1 MKWLLRAKI
10 KMHVNRKY
18 SPDCSSAKRPALPDK
33 TAKSRLRAVDVLY
46 FFDFLEFDK
55 FDIIAIFV
63 L

>member
-1 MKWLLRAKI
+1 
-10 KMHVNRKY
+10 MHVNRKY

-33 TAKSRLRAVDVLY
+33 TAKSRLREVNALC
-46 FFDFLEFDK
+46 FLNFQEFDK

>member
-1 MKWLLRAKI
+1 
-10 KMHVNRKY
+10 MHVNRKY

-33 TAKSRLRAVDVLY
+33 TAKSRLRAVDALY
-46 FFDFLEFDK
+46 FLEFDK

>member
-1 MKWLLRAKI
+1 MY
-10 KMHVNRKY
+10 VNRKY

-33 TAKSRLRAVDVLY
+33 TAKSRLRAVYEL
-46 FFDFLEFDK
+46 FFLDSLEFDK